1 VLRHYL
7 VSVVLLIACAAC
19 AREPVRADAVK
30 RLSVEARSAC
40 VAQGGKVEL
49 VLIGAESCVRP
60 TTDGGRP
67 CSDSAECQGACIA
80 PFAAKPEDVVTGT
93 CATEIGRVGCINI
106 VAKGKASGEAC
117 FD

>member
-1 VLRHYL
+1 MLRHLL

-19 AREPVRADAVK
+19 AREPVRTDSVT
-30 RLSVEARSAC
+30 RLSAEARSAC

-49 VLIGAESCVRP
+49 VLIGAEGCVRP
-60 TTDGGRP
+60 TTDGGQS
-67 CSDSAECQGACIA
+67 CYDSTECQGACIA
-80 PFAAKPEDVVTGT
+80 PFSAKREDVVTGT
-93 CATEIGRVGCINI
+93 CATEIGRMGCINI